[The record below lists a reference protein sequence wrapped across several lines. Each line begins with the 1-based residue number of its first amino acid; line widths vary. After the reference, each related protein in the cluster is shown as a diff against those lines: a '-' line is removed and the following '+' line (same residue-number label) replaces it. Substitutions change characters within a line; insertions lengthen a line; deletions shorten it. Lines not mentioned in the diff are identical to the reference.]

1 MGDENTQLSDAEA
14 RHLLRRTGF
23 GVNERTLGKI
33 LGGNETRGQAAD
45 RLLDF
50 APSKFR
56 PRARDIEL
64 AHNKWVKYMVRA
76 KSELQEKLTLF
87 WHDHFATSYAVVGD
101 TTLMANQNQLL
112 RLSSKGNFKSFV
124 KAINLDAAMME
135 FLDTVRNKKQ
145 QPNENYPRELQ
156 ELFCLGVTDLT
167 VAAEP
172 NYDQEDIVQIAR
184 AFTGW
189 RYDDKGQPYFTASR
203 HDYNEDYLAERG
215 PKVIFKNRGGF
226 NDPSGQDFT
235 INGEGEPEID
245 AVIDI
250 IFQHKDSEGKNT
262 VARYIAHRLL
272 TFFAYADPELS
283 VVDDVVAA
291 SSFDTDFELAPL
303 LRAIFCHD
311 AFYETMAAAPFG
323 PTTKKSVKWP
333 IDFVVGTLRT
343 LKMKAKGRYQFID
356 GGRYG
361 ELRDRLTD
369 MGQRLFEPPSVFG
382 WDWEDGW
389 LSSTTLLARYA
400 FVRDATS
407 ARGGGGT
414 SFRPE
419 RLFDLTET
427 GPGSVVDAVTE
438 LFGIKNQITTS
449 DRDALIDYLTNGAGV
464 ESTVDLLDENFRDE
478 KLNGLVALVLQS
490 PIYQLH

>member
-1 MGDENTQLSDAEA
+1 MGDENTQLGDAEA

-23 GVNERTLGKI
+23 GVNEKTLTKI
-33 LGGNETRGQAAD
+33 LSENETRGQAAD
-45 RLLDF
+45 RLLNF
-50 APSKFR
+50 TPSKFR

-64 AHNKWVKYMVRA
+64 AHNKWIKYMVRT
-76 KSELQEKLTLF
+76 KTELAEKLTLF
-87 WHDHFATSYAVVGD
+87 WHDHFATSIAVVGN
-101 TTLMANQNQLL
+101 TTLMANQNQLF
-112 RLSSKGNFKSFV
+112 RLSCKGNFKSFV
-124 KAINLDAAMME
+124 KAINLDPAMME
-135 FLDTVRNKKQ
+135 FLDTVRNRRQ

-167 VAAEP
+167 AAAEP

-189 RYDDKGQPYFTASR
+189 RYDEKGQPYFTEGR
-203 HDYNEDYLAERG
+203 HDYNEDYLLERG

-226 NDPSGQDFT
+226 GDPNGQDFT

-245 AVIDI
+245 TVTDI

-262 VARYIAHRLL
+262 VARHVAHRLL

-291 SSFDTDFELAPL
+291 SGFDTTFEIAPL

-311 AFYETMAAAPFG
+311 AFYETLAPVPFG
-323 PTTKKSVKWP
+323 PATKKSVKWP
-333 IDFVVGTLRT
+333 VDFVISTLRT

-356 GGRYG
+356 GGRSG
-361 ELRDRLTD
+361 EIRDRLTD

-419 RLFDLTET
+419 RLFDVTET
-427 GPGSVVDAVTE
+427 DPTNVVKAVTD
-438 LFGIKNQITTS
+438 LLGVTDQITVS
-449 DRDALIDYLTNGAGV
+449 DRNALIDYLTNGAGAG
-464 ESTVDLLDENFRDE
+464 STLDLLDDAFRDE

-490 PIYQLH
+490 PAYQLH